1 MWSITP
7 VGRSLAESDMKS
19 VVSRVREMGR
29 QVRPQSDPDG
39 PEVTGGE
46 VSDEGWQDQLLHV
59 LQAMPPDA
67 FERLSQRILRECG
80 FTKVEVKGKS
90 GDGGIDG
97 IGAGMSV
104 RPARTRGDSA
114 TQLAP
119 AASSDRPD
127 DGRQAYRHDRLRPY
141 RAGDRGAAAW
151 ALYAPGS
158 AMFDTRRLCA
168 PRWCAPRPSH
178 SVAALPNGN

>member
-1 MWSITP
+1 
-7 VGRSLAESDMKS
+7 MKS

-80 FTKVEVKGKS
+80 FTKVEVKGKCLTYHVKMTRF
-90 GDGGIDG
+90 GGGYIT
-97 IGAGMSV
+97 S
-104 RPARTRGDSA
+104 
-114 TQLAP
+114 
-119 AASSDRPD
+119 
-127 DGRQAYRHDRLRPY
+127 
-141 RAGDRGAAAW
+141 
-151 ALYAPGS
+151 
-158 AMFDTRRLCA
+158 
-168 PRWCAPRPSH
+168 
-178 SVAALPNGN
+178 